1 MRGIHHDY
9 KVFYR
14 YNWYMF
20 VFSYTYS
27 ETVGRHNSID
37 LNSWIR

>member
-1 MRGIHHDY
+1 MRGIHHGY
-9 KVFYR
+9 KVSYR
-14 YNWYMF
+14 SNWYMF

-37 LNSWIR
+37 LKSWIR